1 MLWWTGNLK
10 IKYILI
16 ILYPDVVLEINKI
29 KRNEDN
35 VFSSSTYVIIIMTY
49 CAIWLCRGKPKF
61 GRKKL

>member
-16 ILYPDVVLEINKI
+16 ILYPDVVLEMNKI

-49 CAIWLCRGKPKF
+49 CAIWLGRGKPKF